1 MTDVDHDPAED
12 DERWGWSDLPASL
25 LLAATGA
32 LMLVA
37 SWLLWERFGLLSVS
51 GAVVGALV
59 AVIGLHGTVRSA
71 IGR

>member
-1 MTDVDHDPAED
+1 
-12 DERWGWSDLPASL
+12 
-25 LLAATGA
+25 
-32 LMLVA
+32 MLVA

>member
-1 MTDVDHDPAED
+1 MSDANRELGDS
-12 DERWGWSDLPASL
+12 DERWGWSDLPDSL

-37 SWLLWERFGLLSVS
+37 SRLLWERFGLLSVS